1 MKAVRLYQAGDL
13 RVEEMAEPASPPAG
27 FVNLEVRA
35 AGICGSDLH
44 NYRTGQWI
52 SRSPSTAGHEFCG
65 RVIAVGDGVTGLAV
79 GDVVSS
85 DSRVCCGTCPAC
97 RSGLSNVCEALGFV
111 GEVCDGGFAEVV
123 QLPAQLLVR
132 HDPKLSPHIAAL
144 AEPLAVALHAV
155 RRLSLPHNAP
165 VLVIGCGTIG
175 GLSALLLSRLHGGPL
190 LLADLNTSKAELVAD
205 VTGGSVVSLD
215 SAEIEVALAGKR
227 LRYALDATGSIQA
240 ISSVL
245 DLLSG
250 GGALALV
257 GISHGKLELDPNI
270 LVERE
275 IALIGCHAFVDELPE
290 AVGMLPQLAPALS
303 RYIEVLPSLNDVPE
317 AYERLLRGENRAL
330 KTIIDVADQGSG
342 ATSV

>member
-13 RVEEMAEPASPPAG
+13 RLEEMAEPSAPPAG
-27 FVNLEVRA
+27 FVNLAVRA

-65 RVIAVGDGVTGLAV
+65 RVTAVGDGVTGLAL
-79 GDVVSS
+79 GDLVSS

-97 RSGLSNVCEALGFV
+97 RSGRSNVCEALGFV

-123 QLPAQLLVR
+123 QLPARLLVP
-132 HDPKLSPHIAAL
+132 HDPQLSPHIAAL

-155 RRLSLPHNAP
+155 RRMGLPKGEP
-165 VLVIGCGTIG
+165 VLVVGCGTIG
-175 GLSALLLSRLHGGPL
+175 GLTALLLSRMHDGPL
-190 LLADLNTSKAELVAD
+190 LLADLNTSRAELVAD

-215 SAEIEVALAGKR
+215 SAEIEVALAGRR
-227 LRYALDATGSIQA
+227 LRYALDATGSILA
-240 ISSVL
+240 IARVL

-250 GGALALV
+250 GGALALI

-275 IALIGCHAFVDELPE
+275 ISLIGCHAFADELPE
-290 AVGMLPQLAPALS
+290 AVDLLPQLAPALH
-303 RYIEVLPSLNDVPE
+303 RFIEVLPSLNDVPD
-317 AYERLLRGENRAL
+317 AYERLLRGESRAL
-330 KTIIDVADQGSG
+330 KTIIDVADQVSG
-342 ATSV
+342 PTSA